1 MKYLVVLLT
10 ALLTLPAQAGLDW
23 DAALGGDHRDAS
35 NSARD
40 ESRHPRETLEFFG
53 LAEGM
58 TVVELSPGGGWYTEV
73 IAPLLKDNGTYYA
86 AHHGLNAPGSYYR
99 NSLGKYLQK
108 LAGNADLYGDVI
120 VTQLQPPALVEVAPA
135 GSADLVVGFRNV
147 HSWMRGD
154 ILDGVLAAAYAA
166 LKPGGKLGIVQ
177 HRAKPDTSV
186 EDMKKSGYVTEAFVI
201 RAAEDAGFKLEAE
214 SDINANPRDTAD
226 HPRGVWSLPPA
237 LRDDAGDRDKYM
249 AIGESDRMTLLFTK
263 PAS

>member
-1 MKYLVVLLT
+1 M
-10 ALLTLPAQAGLDW
+10 
-23 DAALGGDHRDAS
+23 
-35 NSARD
+35 
-40 ESRHPRETLEFFG
+40 
-53 LAEGM
+53 
-58 TVVELSPGGGWYTEV
+58 VELSPGGGWYTEV

-86 AHHGLNAPGSYYR
+86 AHHGLNAAGAYYR
-99 NSLGKYLQK
+99 NSLGRYLQK

-166 LKPGGKLGIVQ
+166 LKPGGRLGIVQ
-177 HRAKPDTSV
+177 HRARPGTSV
-186 EDMKKSGYVTEAFVI
+186 EDMKKSGYVTEAFVVQ
-201 RAAEDAGFKLEAE
+201 AAEAAGFTLEAS
-214 SDINANPRDTAD
+214 SDVNANPKDTAD
-226 HPRGVWSLPPA
+226 HPKGVWSLPPA
-237 LRDDAGDRDKYM
+237 LRDDENDRDKYL

>member
-10 ALLTLPAQAGLDW
+10 ALLALPAQAGLDW
-23 DAALGGDHRDAS
+23 DAALGGDHRDAA

-58 TVVELSPGGGWYTEV
+58 TVVELAPGGGWYTEI

-86 AHHGLNAPGSYYR
+86 AHHGLNSPGSYYR

-120 VTQLQPPALVEVAPA
+120 VTQLQPPSLVEVAPA
-135 GSADLVVGFRNV
+135 GSA
-147 HSWMRGD
+147 
-154 ILDGVLAAAYAA
+154 
-166 LKPGGKLGIVQ
+166 
-177 HRAKPDTSV
+177 V

-214 SDINANPRDTAD
+214 SDVNANPKDTAD
-226 HPRGVWSLPPA
+226 HPMGVWSLPPA

>member
-1 MKYLVVLLT
+1 MKYLAVLLT
-10 ALLTLPAQAGLDW
+10 ALLTLPAQAALDW
-23 DAALGGDHRDAS
+23 DAALKGDHRDAS

-40 ESRHPRETLEFFG
+40 ESRHPRETLAFFG

-58 TVVELSPGGGWYTEV
+58 TVEELSPGGGWYTEV

-120 VTQLQPPALVEVAPA
+120 VTQLLPPALVEVAPA

-154 ILDGVLAAAYAA
+154 ILDSVLAAAYAA

-177 HRAKPDTSV
+177 HRAKPGTTVDA
-186 EDMKKSGYVTEAFVI
+186 MKKSGYVTEAFVVE
-201 RAAEDAGFKLEAE
+201 AVEAAGFKLEAS
-214 SDINANPRDTAD
+214 SDVNANPRDTAD
-226 HPRGVWSLPPA
+226 HPKGVWSLPPA
-237 LRDDAGDRDKYM
+237 LRDEDGDRDKYM